1 MNRRE
6 ARKQAFLQ
14 LFQYKFQPEDT
25 ERLLGDLFETNNPG
39 NQRDYIKSVVCGV
52 VEKSEEI
59 DKALSEC
66 TSDWGIDRI
75 SSVSIAALRLG
86 AYEIMFMDDIPAA
99 VSISE
104 AVALAKEYEGEEAA
118 PFVNGVL
125 DGLRKKLTEESKA

>member
-25 ERLLGDLFETNNPG
+25 ERLLEDLFETTNPG

-66 TSDWGIDRI
+66 TPDWKIERI
-75 SSVSIAALRLG
+75 SSVSLAALRLG
-86 AYEIMFMDDIPAA
+86 AYEIMFKDDIPPA

-125 DGLRKKLTEESKA
+125 DGLRKKLTEESKV